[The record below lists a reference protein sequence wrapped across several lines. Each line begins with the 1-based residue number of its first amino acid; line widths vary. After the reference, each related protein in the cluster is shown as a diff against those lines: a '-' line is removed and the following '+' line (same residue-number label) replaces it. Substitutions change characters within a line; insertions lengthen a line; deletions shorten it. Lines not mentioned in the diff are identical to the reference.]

1 MNSTPSGDSPS
12 RNSSDQQGSP
22 RRSPSTIRRSF
33 LSHTTPYDTQGASP
47 SPASTDIEP
56 RPRSQG
62 PGTDLREYTETA
74 ERGSSRHGPERSSP
88 SLSSSQGDMA
98 DTEMEAGP
106 SQSSD
111 APQPTASPPKKK
123 RTRTLTTP
131 HQSAVLHALLAQSRF
146 PTTAMRE
153 EVGRA
158 IGLSARKV
166 QIWFQNQRQKARR
179 PRGQA
184 TTPLTRPPQFGP
196 FQNAHLG
203 SSSSDM
209 AAFPGTSAQA
219 HTSSGSHLVHLNP
232 VVGYG
237 HEGTYHGH
245 QESQMS
251 RALPRSVTSPYL
263 SGPGIPG
270 SASSSSARTDYTL
283 PRDARGAAV
292 ARETP
297 RPSTSYPT
305 VNRASTY
312 IRPRPATAEVLSSAS
327 FTAGEHTLRQ
337 HRLSVDS
344 RDTQLD
350 HPVTL
355 PPLVIGP
362 EPNRRQ
368 ASTSPFSSISEVWR
382 RWHPSPAGGMSPRP
396 LAIPPPFTLQPH
408 PQWDDPAFS
417 PFSRPSYQIGH
428 PSTSSAASGYGST
441 MPPISPPV
449 TSPSAESHPSSLAR
463 HHRAESVSSGN
474 STRESPTHQTG
485 RRSYDYDN
493 FHE

>member
-131 HQSAVLHALLAQSRF
+131 HQSAVLHALLAQVLSHHIVNWNCRLTVCQSQSRF

-166 QIWFQNQRQKARR
+166 Q
-179 PRGQA
+179 
-184 TTPLTRPPQFGP
+184 
-196 FQNAHLG
+196 
-203 SSSSDM
+203 
-209 AAFPGTSAQA
+209 
-219 HTSSGSHLVHLNP
+219 V
-232 VVGYG
+232 
-237 HEGTYHGH
+237 
-245 QESQMS
+245 
-251 RALPRSVTSPYL
+251 
-263 SGPGIPG
+263 
-270 SASSSSARTDYTL
+270 
-283 PRDARGAAV
+283 
-292 ARETP
+292 
-297 RPSTSYPT
+297 
-305 VNRASTY
+305 RAS
-312 IRPRPATAEVLSSAS
+312 
-327 FTAGEHTLRQ
+327 
-337 HRLSVDS
+337 
-344 RDTQLD
+344 
-350 HPVTL
+350 
-355 PPLVIGP
+355 
-362 EPNRRQ
+362 
-368 ASTSPFSSISEVWR
+368 
-382 RWHPSPAGGMSPRP
+382 
-396 LAIPPPFTLQPH
+396 
-408 PQWDDPAFS
+408 
-417 PFSRPSYQIGH
+417 
-428 PSTSSAASGYGST
+428 
-441 MPPISPPV
+441 
-449 TSPSAESHPSSLAR
+449 
-463 HHRAESVSSGN
+463 
-474 STRESPTHQTG
+474 
-485 RRSYDYDN
+485 
-493 FHE
+493 